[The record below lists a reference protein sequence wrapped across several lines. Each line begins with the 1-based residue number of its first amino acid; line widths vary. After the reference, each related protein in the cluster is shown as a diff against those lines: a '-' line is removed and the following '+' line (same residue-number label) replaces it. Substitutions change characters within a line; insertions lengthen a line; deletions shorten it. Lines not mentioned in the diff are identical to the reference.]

1 MLVCVVNGDARR
13 MGKGVAALLV
23 ILTSV
28 TLLRECHSQGEVR
41 ELLNVKD
48 APFRNLLLLLFTH
61 RIFYSGD

>member
-1 MLVCVVNGDARR
+1 
-13 MGKGVAALLV
+13 MGKGIAALLV
-23 ILTSV
+23 LLTSV